1 MQESS
6 TSLNWNASNASAVS
20 IDQLGTVNSSGS
32 QTLQIK
38 PQKTDPGPVDETVT
52 YTLKAINQCGGT
64 ATETATLH
72 LVGSIEPPPELA
84 MRSVYFQTD
93 VPGPDSQVGLLD
105 SEQENLKSI
114 AESFKRYAEVSP
126 GVRLTLTGHADK
138 RGPDQYNKHL
148 SVRRVQIVKQF
159 LVEQGVP
166 AGVLDTQAY
175 GDEQNLSP
183 DDVKQLIQQ
192 DPNLTDEQR
201 QLDQGRLGT
210 IVLANNRRVDI
221 SLSPSGQQSRREYPY
236 KSADFDRLIDRNSPE
251 KRSDLQ
257 LAAEK
262 EKDKSPE

>member
-6 TSLNWNASNASAVS
+6 TALNWNAANASTIS

-32 QTLQIK
+32 QTLQVK
-38 PQKTDPGPVDETVT
+38 PQKTDPGPIDETVT
-52 YTLKAINQCGGT
+52 YTLKATNQCGGT

-93 VPGPDSQVGLLD
+93 IPGPDSQVGLLD
-105 SEQENLKSI
+105 SEQENLKFI

-126 GVRLTLTGHADK
+126 GVRLTLAGHADK
-138 RGPDQYNKHL
+138 RGPDQYNKDL
-148 SVRRVQIVKQF
+148 SERRVQIVKQF
-159 LVEQGVP
+159 LVEQGIP
-166 AGVLDTQAY
+166 AGVLETQAY
-175 GDEQNLSP
+175 GDEQNLSA
-183 DDVKQLIQQ
+183 DDVKQLLQQ
-192 DPNLTDEQR
+192 NPNLTDEQR

-221 SLSPSGQQSRREYPY
+221 LLTPSGQQSRREYPY
-236 KSADFDRLIDRNSPE
+236 ESGDFDKLIDRNGPGAKSGI
-251 KRSDLQ
+251 Q

-262 EKDKSPE
+262 EKSPE